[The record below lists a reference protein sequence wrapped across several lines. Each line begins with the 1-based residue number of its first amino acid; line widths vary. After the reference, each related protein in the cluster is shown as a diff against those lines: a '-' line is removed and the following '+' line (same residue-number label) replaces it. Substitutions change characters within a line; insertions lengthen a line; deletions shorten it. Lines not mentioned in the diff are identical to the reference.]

1 MINSFSLSFNEIF
14 RKYLLNT
21 LKTIMSMSFS
31 AEQNLET
38 FLILS
43 MFSTQKENKDMQK
56 SKKVK
61 GINFN
66 SRQK

>member
-1 MINSFSLSFNEIF
+1 MIYSFSLSFNEIL

-31 AEQNLET
+31 AKQNLET

-56 SKKVK
+56 SKQSQR
-61 GINFN
+61 I
-66 SRQK
+66 